1 MTYKVEITTIKP
13 AGVEFFGT
21 ANPTVNGKPSVPA
34 KAQPGFISRS
44 IQKPDENTMV
54 KTLEFDTKES
64 FEAYD
69 AKVKANTESGYLQKK
84 EYNRVNNIVST
95 RKVLS

>member
-13 AGVEFFGT
+13 AGVGFFGD
-21 ANPTVNGKPSVPA
+21 ANPTVDGKPSVPA
-34 KAQPGFISRS
+34 KTQPGFISHNTKR
-44 IQKPDENTMV
+44 PDENTMV
-54 KTLEFDTKES
+54 KTIEFDTNES
-64 FEAYD
+64 FNAYD
-69 AKVKANTESGYLQKK
+69 AKVQANTESGYLQKK